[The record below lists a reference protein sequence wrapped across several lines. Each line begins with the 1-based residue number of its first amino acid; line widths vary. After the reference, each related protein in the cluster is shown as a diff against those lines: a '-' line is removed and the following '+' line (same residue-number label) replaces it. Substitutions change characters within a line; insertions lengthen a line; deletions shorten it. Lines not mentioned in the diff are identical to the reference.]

1 MSGGGRDAG
10 AGVLAGRRLLVC
22 EDEFYVAVRL
32 ERALLDAGASVTLFA
47 SLAPALAHAA
57 GDAAIDAALL
67 DINLR
72 GDLSFPL
79 ADALLSRGV
88 PLMFLSGYDT
98 ATIPPLYRD
107 VARLQKP
114 VTLTQLTQKLDQLLH
129 R

>member
-1 MSGGGRDAG
+1 MSGGAG
-10 AGVLAGRRLLVC
+10 EGEVGALAGRRLLVC

-57 GDAAIDAALL
+57 REELPDAALL

-72 GDLSFPL
+72 GELSFPL
-79 ADALLSRGV
+79 ADALLARGV
-88 PLMFLSGYDT
+88 PVIFLSGYDT
-98 ATIPPLYRD
+98 ATIPPAYRD

-114 VTLTQLTQKLDQLLH
+114 VTLVQLTGRLEQLL
-129 R
+129 RR

>member
-1 MSGGGRDAG
+1 MSGDPG
-10 AGVLAGRRLLVC
+10 AVASPLAGRRLLVC

-57 GDAAIDAALL
+57 GEAMPDAALL

-72 GDLSFPL
+72 GELSFPL
-79 ADALLSRGV
+79 ADALLARGV
-88 PLMFLSGYDT
+88 PVVFLSGYDT
-98 ATIPPLYRD
+98 ATIPPTYRD

-114 VTLTQLTQKLDQLLH
+114 VTLAQLTQRLGELL
-129 R
+129 RD